1 MNREAIATALFAKLE
16 SVNGITT
23 FSRRLRHWGS
33 VPAGE
38 QPACFLSA
46 GGEVYQHKQRGIPA
60 IVEMDYSIYFYA
72 QSNDSTL
79 PQTLQNNFMDQLD
92 LALKPDS
99 SGAVQALTL
108 GGLVSD
114 VRIDGKIET
123 DEGLLG
129 EQVVVIVPLKIIAT
143 V

>member
-16 SVNGITT
+16 QVNGITT
-23 FSRRLRHWGS
+23 FSRRLRHWAS
-33 VPAGE
+33 VPSGE
-38 QPACFLSA
+38 QPACFLSVD
-46 GGEVYQHKQRGIPA
+46 GEIYRHNQRGIPA

-72 QSNDSTL
+72 QSNDSIL
-79 PQTLQNNFMDQLD
+79 PQTLQNNFLDQID
-92 LALKPDS
+92 TALKPDS
-99 SGAVQALTL
+99 MPEYSLTL

-129 EQVVVIVPLKIIAT
+129 EQVVVIIPLKVIAT